1 MQVSEAQASEA
12 LEVVK
17 RANYGFN
24 FDAGGVH
31 YFVSRPFNGAHDRE
45 FGIHFH
51 SPKGADIEVAII
63 VAEPAIIN
71 TYVNRGSVGHQVR
84 DTAEIEPPA
93 LRTVAAKAIRAT
105 LRQCQAM
112 TIKRQKDTAAAEKAR
127 IRAIA
132 HKI

>member
-17 RANYGFN
+17 RESYGFN

-31 YFVSRPFNGAHDRE
+31 YFVSRPLNGAHDHE
-45 FGIHFH
+45 FGIHFY
-51 SPKGADIEVAII
+51 SPKGADVEVAII
-63 VAEPAIIN
+63 IAEPAIIH
-71 TYVNRGSVGHQVR
+71 TYVNRGQVGRQVR
-84 DTAEIEPPA
+84 DTVEIEPPA

-112 TIKRQKDTAAAEKAR
+112 TIKRQKDAAAAEKAKL
-127 IRAIA
+127 RAIA